1 MPYRRE
7 ILKVKTIEIKSYRF
21 NFERE
26 PLAKPF
32 QFKGSSFQEKWTL
45 VVGLES
51 SRGTRSTGIGGTAV
65 LWSDPAVFSSFSE
78 AGGNAI
84 MAAMAEKGAQL
95 AAGRS
100 FENPVELMETIIPRV
115 HDFGV
120 HITGKGDLKKTFT
133 LNSLVALDLAFWK
146 LVFLENG
153 FSDFDRMIPGEYRPA
168 LGHRLGRIAR
178 LPVVSYDCSMAE
190 LGKFVDQGHF
200 FLKVKIGQAG
210 SPEEMI
216 RKDAARLEEI
226 HKAFRERTVPQSP
239 TGKVWYYLDGNGRYP
254 DKASLKRLIRRAEEL
269 GMLDQ
274 IALVEEPFPGEVRE
288 DVSDLPVRVAADESV
303 EDEDQVLE
311 RIRLGYRAIAIK
323 PAGKTLSMSL
333 KMIRAAHQGG
343 VACFVADN
351 ACIPLLLEWNKNIAA
366 RLGPF
371 PGLDAGILESNG
383 EQNYKYWPRMIA
395 DHPLR
400 GAGWIEP
407 RDGFFHLGSEFYRIS
422 GGIFLAPGHYQDLV
436 AEE

>member
-1 MPYRRE
+1 MVT
-7 ILKVKTIEIKSYRF
+7 LKIKSYRF

-32 QFKGSSFQEKWTL
+32 QFKGNSFREKWTI
-45 VVGLES
+45 VIGLES

-78 AGGNAI
+78 AGGNVI

-95 AAGRS
+95 AAGRP
-100 FENPVELMETIIPRV
+100 FQNPIELMETIIPRV
-115 HDFGV
+115 HDLG
-120 HITGKGDLKKTFT
+120 IQLTGNRKVKKTFT
-133 LNSLVALDLAFWK
+133 LNSLVALELALWK

-153 FSDFDRMIPGEYRPA
+153 FSDFDQMIPDEYRPA
-168 LGHRLGRIAR
+168 LGHRLGRIVR
-178 LPVVSYDCSMAE
+178 LPVVSYDCSIGE
-190 LGKFVDQGHF
+190 LTKFVDEGHF
-200 FLKVKIGQAG
+200 FLKSKVGQAG
-210 SPEEMI
+210 SLEEMLQ
-216 RKDAARLEEI
+216 KDRTRLEEI
-226 HKAFRERTVPQSP
+226 HNAFKERIIPQSP
-239 TGKVWYYLDGNGRYP
+239 SGKVWYYLDANGRYP
-254 DKASLKRLIRRAEEL
+254 DKSSLKRLIQAAERI
-269 GMLDQ
+269 GMREQ

-303 EDEDQVLE
+303 EDEGQVLD

-333 KMIRAAHQGG
+333 KMIHAAHRVG

-351 ACIPLLLEWNKNIAA
+351 SCVPLLVELNKNIAA

-371 PGLDAGILESNG
+371 PGLDAGIMESNG
-383 EQNYKYWPRMIA
+383 EQNYRYWPRMIA

-400 GAGWIEP
+400 GGRWIEP
-407 RDGFFHLGSEFYRIS
+407 RGGFFHLDSEFYRSS
-422 GGIFLAPGHYQDLV
+422 GGIFLEPGHYQRLV
-436 AEE
+436 AEG